1 MLTAQDIMRT
11 DMITISPDH
20 TLREAVQVL
29 LDHRI
34 SGLPVVDGEGRLL
47 GIISEFALLAIA
59 YDPPSRAMPVREHMT
74 RHVISV
80 TPETPITKMA
90 DTFILHR
97 IRRLPVVE
105 DAKLLG
111 VVSRRELLGATL
123 DTVEPVCSCFATPAS
138 VQDIAT

>member
-11 DMITISPDH
+11 DIITIPPDH

-34 SGLPVVDGEGRLL
+34 SGLPVVDSDGRLL

-80 TPETPITKMA
+80 TPDTPITKMA

-97 IRRLPVVE
+97 IRRLPVIE
-105 DAKLLG
+105 NEKLLG

-123 DTVEPVCSCFATPAS
+123 DAVEPVCSCFTAAAS
-138 VQDIAT
+138 AQDVPT

>member
-11 DMITISPDH
+11 DIVTISPDH

-105 DAKLLG
+105 HGKLLG

-138 VQDIAT
+138 VHDIAT

>member
-11 DMITISPDH
+11 DIVTIGPDR

-29 LDHRI
+29 LEHRI
-34 SGLPVVDGEGRLL
+34 SGLPVVDEQGHLL

-59 YDPPSRAMPVREHMT
+59 YDPPSRNMPVSDHMT
-74 RHVISV
+74 RHIISV
-80 TPETPITKMA
+80 TPDTPITKMA

-105 DAKLLG
+105 NERLLG
-111 VVSRRELLGATL
+111 VVSRRELLDSTL
-123 DTVEPVCSCFATPAS
+123 NAVEPVCGCSAAPAS
-138 VQDIAT
+138 

>member
-11 DMITISPDH
+11 DIVTIAPDR
-20 TLREAVQVL
+20 TLREAVQTL
-29 LDHRI
+29 LEHRI
-34 SGLPVVDGEGRLL
+34 SGLPVVEQGGRLL

-59 YDPPSRAMPVREHMT
+59 YDPPSRNMPVREHMT

-80 TPETPITKMA
+80 TPDTPITQMA

-97 IRRLPVVE
+97 IRRLPVV
-105 DAKLLG
+105 DNGQLVG

-123 DTVEPVCSCFATPAS
+123 DSVEPVCNCVAGAG
-138 VQDIAT
+138 

>member
-11 DMITISPDH
+11 DIVTIAPDR
-20 TLREAVQVL
+20 TLREAVHIL
-29 LDHRI
+29 LDNRI
-34 SGLPVVDGEGRLL
+34 SGLPVVDDKGRLL

-59 YDPPSRAMPVREHMT
+59 YDPPSRNMPVREHMT
-74 RHVISV
+74 QHVISV
-80 TPETPITKMA
+80 TRDTPITKMA

-105 DAKLLG
+105 DGKLLG

-123 DTVEPVCSCFATPAS
+123 DSVEPVCSCFAGA
-138 VQDIAT
+138 